1 MRVAGMQFY
10 RQALVDLPP
19 AELDYATL
27 MSGIVRGVSDS
38 SDRVANPS
46 LYALFNVF
54 ATEGEAPEGLAA
66 EVLDELMPALSRHFE
81 SSDSEVRQQPPP
93 SFARLLSGE
102 AHMLLPWQVKGTA
115 MQAIGVLAR
124 NAGEAMVPHAPVL
137 IPMLLTVLQ
146 SAGPEGE
153 ESQEPYAGCTNSNH
167 AVCAV
172 VP

>member
-81 SSDSEVRQQPPP
+81 SSDSEVRRQQARP
-93 SFARLLSGE
+93 SHACCL
-102 AHMLLPWQVKGTA
+102 VK
-115 MQAIGVLAR
+115 
-124 NAGEAMVPHAPVL
+124 
-137 IPMLLTVLQ
+137 LTCC
-146 SAGPEGE
+146 SHGR
-153 ESQEPYAGCTNSNH
+153 
-167 AVCAV
+167 
-172 VP
+172 